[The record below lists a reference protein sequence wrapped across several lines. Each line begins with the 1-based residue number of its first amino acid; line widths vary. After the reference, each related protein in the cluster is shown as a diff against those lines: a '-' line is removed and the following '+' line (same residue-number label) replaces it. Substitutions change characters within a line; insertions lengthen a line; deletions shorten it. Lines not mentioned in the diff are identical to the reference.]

1 MALIDWNGLDFFS
14 SSAEFAAANPRYNGP
29 YYGYWGAPDYV
40 YTTGGRYG
48 NGGRLY
54 IDGNYNYSFIMDI
67 SDKAINNV
75 WTGRSQSS
83 PSSGAV
89 ANTYLFVA
97 RSNTG
102 IEATVTVE
110 LDGTVKVYRGDKGT
124 LLGNS
129 APGVFT
135 RNTWTWLDIYYK
147 MDTTTGGV
155 EVWIDNSRV
164 VSVTGANTKQYG
176 STSNT
181 IISSVTIATAG
192 TASNDDY
199 YILDTTGAAPWNTR
213 IGDARI
219 VSLYPSADFGA
230 NSGTPSTGT
239 AHWSVI
245 DDSINTSDYLSMPIN
260 ANTNTERFRVNTS
273 ALLSNCNIIA
283 LGLSNYSLKSDAGIA
298 NLRSVVINNSSGY
311 VSNGNTKSIGTGW
324 QPYFDFIQA
333 NPETGSQWTYDQIV
347 NAHIALVATR

>member
-29 YYGYWGAPDYV
+29 YNGYYGAPDYV

-54 IDGNYNYSFIMDI
+54 IDGNYNNSFIMDI
-67 SDKAINNV
+67 SDKAVNNV
-75 WTGRSQSS
+75 WTGRSQNS

-129 APGVFT
+129 ASGVFT

-164 VSVTGANTKQYG
+164 VSVTGANTKQFG

-213 IGDARI
+213 LGDVRI
-219 VSLYPSADFGA
+219 ANIVPSSDVPGA

-239 AHWSVI
+239 AHWSTV
-245 DDSINTSDYLSMPIN
+245 DELPYNTTDYVYIPNSSGSL
-260 ANTNTERFRVNTS
+260 ERFNKTSLPSLPNTIL
-273 ALLSNCNIIA
+273 AIA
-283 LGLSNYSLKSDAGIA
+283 PAVWAKKSDAGIA
-298 NLRSVVINNSSGY
+298 NLHNILISNSSGY
-311 VSNGNTKSIGTGW
+311 QVNGNTVSITTGFVR
-324 QPYFDFIQA
+324 YRDSYTT
-333 NPETGSQWTYDQIV
+333 NPETSAQWT
-347 NAHIALVATR
+347 NANVANLQLGVVIDP